1 VTLGELALSAL
12 PAFLASLVEFVE
24 ALTIVL
30 AVGATRGWRPALI
43 GTGAATLLLV
53 IAVLVFGAAL
63 TRVPETTFKLV
74 VGTLLVLFGMRWLR
88 KACLRAAGVLR
99 MHDELGAYEATTRAL
114 AEASTT
120 GRERAATWGAIAT
133 AFNAV
138 TVEGIEV
145 VFIVIAL
152 GPTPRALGAASIG
165 AALALIA
172 VVLLGLALHRPLAR
186 VPENALKFVVG
197 ILLCTLGT
205 FWMGEGLGFTWL
217 GGDLGV
223 PGLAAGYLT
232 ASAAAVA
239 AASGI
244 RKRRRRGAA

>member
-1 VTLGELALSAL
+1 VTIGEVALSAL

-53 IAVLVFGAAL
+53 VAVLAFGAAL
-63 TRVPETTFKLV
+63 TRVPETTFKLA

-88 KACLRAAGVLR
+88 KACLRAGGVVRL
-99 MHDELGAYEATTRAL
+99 HDEVGAYDAATRKLTEPSAG
-114 AEASTT
+114 
-120 GRERAATWGAIAT
+120 GREHAASWGAIAT

-152 GPTPRALGAASIG
+152 GPTPRALGAASAG

-172 VVLLGLALHRPLAR
+172 VVLLGVVVHRPLAR
-186 VPENALKFVVG
+186 IPENTLKFAVG
-197 ILLCTLGT
+197 LMLCALGT
-205 FWMGEGLGFTWL
+205 LWIGDGLSLPWP
-217 GGDLGV
+217 GGDVAVLGLV
-223 PGLAAGYLT
+223 AGYL
-232 ASAAAVA
+232 
-239 AASGI
+239 
-244 RKRRRRGAA
+244 GAAGLAVLTARTLRKSRPA